1 MDDAANSTSASS
13 NLFAD
18 LSNRMTK
25 LEAENAE
32 LKAAYNRNAETG
44 LTTQPYPGFGRH
56 VVHVMTKHFYHDV
69 PEGTVPGD
77 VRDESER
84 QDGNRPSTY
93 GG

>member
-1 MDDAANSTSASS
+1 VSDSEI
-13 NLFAD
+13 FAD
-18 LSNRMTK
+18 LSNRLKK
-25 LEAENAE
+25 LEDEQAE
-32 LKAAYNRNAETG
+32 LKAAHNRNSETG

-69 PEGTVPGD
+69 PDGTVAGD

-84 QDGNRPSTY
+84 NPPAESRPSTY